1 MSKNKRLENFTYNA
15 SPARVVF
22 YQGAKNAVRAE
33 VERLGRK
40 RVAVISTPGRAA
52 LAEEIAGLLGELAVG
67 VLPKA
72 VMHAP
77 VEVSEAVLA
86 ELREAGADCTVAV
99 GGGTPIGLAKAIALR
114 ADIPQIALPTTYAG
128 SEMTPILG
136 QTEDGIK
143 TSTRDERLRPA
154 TVIYDVDLT
163 LTLPPGISAVSG
175 MNAIAHAIEALY
187 AKDKN
192 PITSMQALQSIQLM
206 TEALPNIADDPANLE
221 SRSQALLGAFV
232 SSLTLGSVGIALHHK
247 LCHTLGGSFNMPH
260 AETHAIILPH
270 ATAFNEPATADA
282 LDQVS
287 DMLGGRGAGRG
298 LFDLARRIGA
308 PTALRDIG
316 MPEDGLE
323 KAADIAIKNPY
334 WNPRPFTRDDILQL
348 LQRAYAGSSD
358 GLDT

>member
-1 MSKNKRLENFTYNA
+1 MENFTYNA
-15 SPARVVF
+15 SSARVVF
-22 YQGAKNAVRAE
+22 YQGAKKSVREE

-40 RVAVISTPGRAA
+40 RVAIISTPGRVA
-52 LAEEIAGLLGELAVG
+52 LAEEIADLLGDLAVG

-86 ELREAGADCTVAV
+86 ELKEASADCTVAV

-114 ADIPQIALPTTYAG
+114 DDIPQIAMPTTYAG

-136 QTEDGIK
+136 QTKNGIK

-163 LTLPPGISAVSG
+163 LMLPPGISAVSG

-192 PITSMQALQSIQLM
+192 PITSMQALQAIRLLV
-206 TEALPNIADDPANLE
+206 EALPNIADDPTDLK
-221 SRSQALLGAFV
+221 SRSQALLGAFI

-270 ATAFNEPATADA
+270 ATAFNEPAAAGA
-282 LDQVS
+282 LDEVS
-287 DMLGGRGAGRG
+287 GMLGGRGAGRG
-298 LFDLARRIGA
+298 LHELAKRIGA
-308 PTALRDIG
+308 PTALKDIG

-323 KAADIAIKNPY
+323 KAADIADQNPY
-334 WNPRPFTRDDILQL
+334 WNPRSFTREDILQL
-348 LQRAYAGSSD
+348 LQRAYD
-358 GLDT
+358 GDRSELDRNVAR